1 MDGLFFWTL
10 ATLSAVLVGMGKG
23 GLPVVAMLSVPILS
37 LAMSPVAAA
46 GLLLPIYVC
55 SDMFGMW
62 AYRRDY
68 DVRVML
74 LMAPGLALGIGL
86 GWATAHYV
94 SDDLVTALVGS
105 IGAAFAASLLARKGA
120 QVAAKQPKAFGG
132 WFWGMVAGFTSFVSH
147 AGGPPYQVYVLP
159 LGLRKKVYAGTTT
172 FLFAYVNILKLAPY
186 WALGQINIANLKV
199 AGLLMIPASCAV
211 FLGVYLVK
219 VIPEKLFFIL
229 IIWALLLLSLRLIWQ
244 GVVGLIA

>member
-23 GLPVVAMLSVPILS
+23 GMPVVAMLSVPILS

-94 SDDLVTALVGS
+94 
-105 IGAAFAASLLARKGA
+105 
-120 QVAAKQPKAFGG
+120 
-132 WFWGMVAGFTSFVSH
+132 
-147 AGGPPYQVYVLP
+147 
-159 LGLRKKVYAGTTT
+159 
-172 FLFAYVNILKLAPY
+172 
-186 WALGQINIANLKV
+186 
-199 AGLLMIPASCAV
+199 
-211 FLGVYLVK
+211 
-219 VIPEKLFFIL
+219 
-229 IIWALLLLSLRLIWQ
+229 
-244 GVVGLIA
+244 